1 MSLINAKVTQ
11 NVASSSIHMDDI
23 LENSPLYAQ
32 LHAYLS
38 EKQSDTF
45 ASIAK
50 EDVDDIKSFEKV
62 SKKEMIFLLECSEI

>member
-11 NVASSSIHMDDI
+11 SAASSSIHLDDI

-32 LHAYLS
+32 LQAYFS
-38 EKQSDTF
+38 EKKSDTF

-50 EDVDDIKSFEKV
+50 VDVDDIKSFEKAI
-62 SKKEMIFLLECSEI
+62 KERNDISFRKL